1 MPQFQ
6 CLSVAVKSNSSKMK
20 ETINSSANSLIKIW
34 DKSFTSN
41 HVLRHKAVVQKLVFV
56 LQQGLQCCNRMSSKH
71 ESDATHPKSIRS
83 INKQWKE
90 TSIEFRINGRK
101 MYFTMIFYNVS
112 YNFTK
117 AYTCL
122 LGKWRNRWGV
132 GGTITG
138 HFGTSIT
145 PEHSHQKKKLILQT
159 IQMIFLI

>member
-1 MPQFQ
+1 
-6 CLSVAVKSNSSKMK
+6 
-20 ETINSSANSLIKIW
+20 
-34 DKSFTSN
+34 
-41 HVLRHKAVVQKLVFV
+41 
-56 LQQGLQCCNRMSSKH
+56 MSSKH
-71 ESDATHPKSIRS
+71 ESDANHLKSIRS

-101 MYFTMIFYNVS
+101 MYFTMIFYNVF

-138 HFGTSIT
+138 HFVINHTRAFPPEEEIDTADNTNDLDISVTQSGLRRIATTKMGTQREYQYLDKPPIRPIHDCS
-145 PEHSHQKKKLILQT
+145 PEIKVDLH
-159 IQMIFLI
+159 